1 MGHGGKKY
9 LYHINPG
16 DETIADKAPPSSPV
30 TEHLIGATSAEIENA
45 LHPNFLYEQSSA
57 DGYVPPPRIVEFYA
71 PW

>member
-1 MGHGGKKY
+1 MISIRLEYERKHDCERRKVEKKEKVVED
-9 LYHINPG
+9 G
-16 DETIADKAPPSSPV
+16 T
-30 TEHLIGATSAEIENA
+30 TSAEIENA